1 MRLRKILRTTYKQIT
16 QHLACKITL
25 HLEHQREL
33 NC

>member
-1 MRLRKILRTTYKQIT
+1 MRLRKILRMTYKQIT

-25 HLEHQREL
+25 HPEHQREL